1 MNATVTATPAATIA
15 RLETVGVLINEAGQA
30 ASTMLAKCKQA
41 AEAAAVQLDAS
52 KPLAARLDAVVK
64 LYEADFKAAGHN
76 IRALFVDALVL
87 HAAQQNKTP
96 THVVVRAMGKDG
108 KMSDQTMAAGEALN
122 ASKHAMRE
130 AAKQVR
136 EQAGIGRKSGGG
148 RKPAATTTPA
158 AADPAAD
165 KTVKASDVDAFN
177 AWLDNLEPYIKD
189 SVYHAKITARLIEL
203 GYTLGKAAAGRKIV
217 QK

>member
-1 MNATVTATPAATIA
+1 MNATATAPAITRLDNVAT
-15 RLETVGVLINEAGQA
+15 LINEAGQA
-30 ASTMLAKCKQA
+30 ASTMLAKCK
-41 AEAAAVQLDAS
+41 AAAAAAACQLN
-52 KPLAARLDAVVK
+52 AALPMAQRLDAVVK

-87 HAAQQNKTP
+87 HAAAQQKTP

-108 KMSDQTMAAGEALN
+108 KMADQTMEAAEALN
-122 ASKHAMRE
+122 ASKHAMRD

-148 RKPAATTTPA
+148 RKPAAVTTPA
-158 AADPAAD
+158 AADPASD
-165 KTVKASDVDAFN
+165 KTIKASDVDAFN

-203 GYTLGKAAAGRKIV
+203 GYTLGKAAAGRKII